1 MAAQS
6 YIVVPNTL
14 ITAAGHS
21 AAKRLMVALLG
32 YSMPRRK
39 KKQQVFST
47 QKSYA
52 QLKALSGIH
61 SDTTLNLAIR
71 QLMQAGFL
79 KKTNHYSWSHERG
92 RMERCRNAYT
102 IDHSYIRYLCDHDGY
117 TLVPRSLLSFRL
129 TNAQFAVALLLYK
142 LAGHR
147 GVARPS
153 LRTIASMLHL
163 AKSTVCLALRQLREL
178 QLFIR
183 ILRRYIGRHGGT
195 GYRKNRYCATDSPF
209 ATAQK
214 KQRPKIRILSN
225 CPDPSGQFLFLQG
238 GSPKNGEQELLTS

>member
-6 YIVVPNTL
+6 YIVVPNTTIL
-14 ITAAGHS
+14 AEGHS
-21 AAKRLMVALLG
+21 ASKRLMVALLG
-32 YSMPRRK
+32 FSMPRRK
-39 KKQQVFST
+39 KNRSVIST

-61 SDTTLNLAIR
+61 SDTTLSLAIG
-71 QLMQAGFL
+71 QLVKAGVL
-79 KKTNHYSWSHERG
+79 KKTNHYGWSHERG
-92 RMERCRNAYT
+92 RMERGRN
-102 IDHSYIRYLCDHDGY
+102 SYVLDRAHIQYLCDRDGY
-117 TLVPRSLLSFRL
+117 TLIPRALLSCQL

-142 LAGHR
+142 LAGSR

-183 ILRRYIGRHGGT
+183 ILRQYIGRHGGT
-195 GYRKNRYCATDSPF
+195 GYQKNRYCATNSPF
-209 ATAQK
+209 AATRK
-214 KQRPKIRILSN
+214 KPQSKIHILSIR
-225 CPDPSGQFLFLQG
+225 PEKSGQFLFWGG

>member
-21 AAKRLMVALLG
+21 TAKRLMVALLG

-39 KKQQVFST
+39 KKQQVYST

-52 QLKALSGIH
+52 QLKALSGIR

-71 QLMQAGFL
+71 QLVQAGFL
-79 KKTNHYSWSHERG
+79 KKVNHYGWSHERG

-102 IDHSYIRYLCDHDGY
+102 IDCAYIRYLCDHDGY
-117 TLVPRSLLSFRL
+117 TLVPRALLSFRL
-129 TNAQFAVALLLYK
+129 TNAQFAMALLLYK

-183 ILRRYIGRHGGT
+183 ILRRYIGRHGDI

-209 ATAQK
+209 AAAQK
-214 KQRPKIRILSN
+214 SHIPKSASCQIAQSHPGNFFFCKGVVRKMENKSY
-225 CPDPSGQFLFLQG
+225 
-238 GSPKNGEQELLTS
+238 

>member
-6 YIVVPNTL
+6 YIVVPNAL

-21 AAKRLMVALLG
+21 ATKRLMVALLG

-39 KKQQVFST
+39 KKQQVYST

-52 QLKALSGIH
+52 QLKVLSGIR

-71 QLMQAGFL
+71 QLVQAGFL

-117 TLVPRSLLSFRL
+117 TLVPRALLSFRL

-142 LAGHR
+142 LAGSR

-153 LRTIASMLHL
+153 LRTIASMLRL

-209 ATAQK
+209 AAAPK
-214 KQRPKIRILSN
+214 KPCPKIHILSN
-225 CPDPSGQFLFLQG
+225 CPEPSGQFLFLQG